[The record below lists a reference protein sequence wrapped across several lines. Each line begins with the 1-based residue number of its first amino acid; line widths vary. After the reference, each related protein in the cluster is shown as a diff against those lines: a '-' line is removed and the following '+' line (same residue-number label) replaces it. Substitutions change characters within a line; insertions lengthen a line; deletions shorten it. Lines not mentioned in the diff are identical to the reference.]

1 MDKVIS
7 DKRLAEIIAEKIK
20 AILRDEDY
28 YIFGPSC
35 ATIDLGNHVL
45 KELFPDSD
53 IVIDDMVWRKVK

>member
-28 YIFGPSC
+28 YIFGHSC